1 MKVEYGDFP
10 MHERVGSRGK
20 YAPLL
25 KDFLSNH
32 DEPSM
37 RILCSDS
44 KEMAIVAS
52 SLRQLRGRLNANVMI
67 TTNGSDH
74 TVYVTKFNEGD

>member
-1 MKVEYGDFP
+1 MKVEYGEFP

-20 YAPLL
+20 YAQLL

-37 RILCSDS
+37 RILCRDS
-44 KEMAIVAS
+44 KEMNIVAC
-52 SLRQLRGRLNANVMI
+52 SLRQLRGRISANVNI
-67 TTNGSDH
+67 TTNGSQRA
-74 TVYVTKFNEGD
+74 VYVTKFNEGD